1 MRHIPV
7 GGSLPKPT
15 LPRTPR
21 RSQNLQKRR
30 VLDTCQQQ
38 PHILQAFR
46 AQVAALAETSPDTPT
61 TALLEQSWKIVTSH
75 LPSVIAAPAQQ
86 KQSAVTALWKQRKL
100 VSSLAA
106 KLASLQ
112 STHHS
117 RHFQLTFAFW
127 RAHQAMKHL
136 QNTLRD
142 QCRRRKRERIN
153 RLLEEAAGKPNS
165 LPHIFQL
172 LRAIAPKL
180 PHRRV
185 QFRAD
190 NGMPLSN
197 KEALQSIHRYFYDL
211 YNKLPDGSLA
221 DFPKPQEPFQV
232 TGAELAAALAALPAS
247 KALPSHLPPAVLWKA
262 ASATT
267 AGRDL
272 DMLNHWLAN
281 MEQQPPDQWH
291 IADIF
296 LMPKP
301 HKAIMAA
308 NLRPISLLHP
318 IAKALA
324 SILKQKIQPAA
335 DKLLA
340 ASPQFAY
347 MEHRSV
353 ADAHDRVLTHLVH
366 VRNILQTQRQTP
378 HLRQQGHTPA
388 PCRGGITFSV
398 DLQKAFDCM
407 SRTHLATALEAAGV
421 ETSLRWTILQ
431 LHKHAC
437 MRFSHA
443 AATTEIPTTN
453 GIRQGCGLSPTLWAM
468 FTQVVMQK
476 ICERL
481 HQDGITVYADDWLF
495 PMVCRECQ

>member
-1 MRHIPV
+1 
-7 GGSLPKPT
+7 
-15 LPRTPR
+15 
-21 RSQNLQKRR
+21 
-30 VLDTCQQQ
+30 
-38 PHILQAFR
+38 
-46 AQVAALAETSPDTPT
+46 
-61 TALLEQSWKIVTSH
+61 
-75 LPSVIAAPAQQ
+75 
-86 KQSAVTALWKQRKL
+86 
-100 VSSLAA
+100 
-106 KLASLQ
+106 
-112 STHHS
+112 
-117 RHFQLTFAFW
+117 
-127 RAHQAMKHL
+127 
-136 QNTLRD
+136 
-142 QCRRRKRERIN
+142 
-153 RLLEEAAGKPNS
+153 
-165 LPHIFQL
+165 
-172 LRAIAPKL
+172 
-180 PHRRV
+180 
-185 QFRAD
+185 
-190 NGMPLSN
+190 
-197 KEALQSIHRYFYDL
+197 
-211 YNKLPDGSLA
+211 
-221 DFPKPQEPFQV
+221 
-232 TGAELAAALAALPAS
+232 
-247 KALPSHLPPAVLWKA
+247 
-262 ASATT
+262 
-267 AGRDL
+267 
-272 DMLNHWLAN
+272 MLNHWLAN

-291 IADIF
+291 VADIF

-308 NLRPISLLHP
+308 SLRPISLLDPIAKAHP

-353 ADAHDRVLTHLVH
+353 ADALDRVLTHLVH

-407 SRTHLATALEAAGV
+407 SRTHLAMALEAAGI

-495 PMVCRECQ
+495 QWYVESANDFTKVLADIGYICEVLQEFGLSISPEKSVVLLGIRGSSVKGLYRQHTSNNKHGKVIHIPLNNSTLQLPLVEVHTYLGVRISYRVPEAATLKYRMKESWSVFNRLMPALRSASLSIRQKLAIWKACVYATLMHGLDSTGSVHWPRVA